1 MITANGWL
9 PESPIHK
16 AKKDWMIDEVVQ
28 LKPRYT

>member
-16 AKKDWMIDEVVQ
+16 AENDWTIDEVVQ